1 MNLPDSI
8 KAIQRAVGAFP
19 DGIFGPVTASRV
31 LLEIASRGESF
42 GAMEAAE
49 SLGKDLD
56 ERTIRNIVT
65 LDPKARERFMQ
76 FSRLA
81 KATAATLGCDYV
93 MIDGNRT
100 WEEQDQVYA
109 QGRTLPGA
117 RVTQAKGGQSNH
129 NFGIAGDF
137 GVFQGKAYLD
147 TTNPELAAKVHRA
160 CSLHAERCGLEWG
173 GSWQSFTDQPHYEIK
188 NGLTMMQ
195 KRNVYKARGSVL

>member
-31 LLEIASRGESF
+31 LLEIASRGESY

-56 ERTIRNIVT
+56 PRTMDHIAT
-65 LDPKARERFMQ
+65 LDEKARERFMQ
-76 FSRLA
+76 FARLA

-93 MIDGNRT
+93 MIAGNRS
-100 WEEQDQVYA
+100 WAEQDALYEI
-109 QGRTLPGA
+109 GRVTGGA
-117 RVTQAKGGQSNH
+117 RVTNAKGGQSNH

-147 TTNPELAAKVHRA
+147 TSKPELAARVHRA
-160 CSLHAERCGLEWG
+160 CSLHAAACGLAWG
-173 GSWQSFTDQPHYEIK
+173 GSWQAFTDLPHYEIET
-188 NGLTMMQ
+188 GLSMMQ
-195 KRNVYKARGSVL
+195 KRNVFKARGSVL